1 MKETTRREFFGLT
14 GKCAAAGLGAA
25 SALSTLL
32 SACAS
37 MEKISLPD
45 VGSLLKVSQAV
56 AKSFEDIT
64 PEQEYYIGRTV
75 GAVILQK
82 YPAYTDK
89 RANAYVN
96 LLGQTLARA
105 SDLPETYGGYHFL
118 IQDSDD
124 INALAA
130 PGGLIF
136 ITRGILRCCKHEDA
150 AAAVLA
156 HEIGHVQHRHGLQAI
171 KKSRITSALTMIGI
185 ESAKTFGGEDL
196 AQLTETFGDAISDI
210 SATLINNGYSRAF
223 EREADLAAATI
234 LRRVGYDPNG
244 LVDMLREM
252 QRELKPGG
260 LDFAKTHPS
269 PSSRIEDIQ
278 KVIGAYHLVK
288 TPDVRQDRFA
298 HALGAV

>member
-1 MKETTRREFFGLT
+1 MKETTRREFLGRT
-14 GKCAAAGLGAA
+14 GKYAVAGLGAA

-37 MEKISLPD
+37 LEKVSLPD
-45 VGSLLKVSQAV
+45 VGSLFKVSQAV

-75 GAVILQK
+75 GAVILEK
-82 YPAYTDK
+82 YPPYIDD
-89 RANAYVN
+89 RANAYIN

-156 HEIGHVQHRHGLQAI
+156 HEIGHVQNRHGLQAI
-171 KKSRITSALTMIGI
+171 RKSRITSALTMIGI

-196 AQLTETFGDAISDI
+196 ARLTETFEDSISDI

-223 EREADLAAATI
+223 ERQADLAAATI
-234 LRRVGYDPNG
+234 LRRVGYNPNG
-244 LVDMLREM
+244 LVDMLKEM
-252 QRELKPGG
+252 QQKLKPGG
-260 LDFAKTHPS
+260 LDFVRTHPS
-269 PSSRIEDIQ
+269 PQSRIEDIQ
-278 KVIGAYHLVK
+278 KVIGTYQLVK
-288 TPDVRQDRFA
+288 TPAARQDRFA
-298 HALGAV
+298 HALGVV